1 MRRCLFHSGSF
12 TTLWP
17 ISIVARWWRCSLARK
32 WPIDRLIRMPRSVSG
47 GRCRGDGRDG
57 RSQDQQQGS
66 GPRSRNGAFVPRLSR
81 AAWQADHRGDGRG
94 LARTDDDRIA
104 GQVSC
109 RRQVQTLSVP
119 FSESSSDGSTRPGDV
134 DVAKPAVGG
143 APRKSE
149 PPLLIGS
156 ILWAWSSA
164 RQEDHMNRHALEQ
177 NQAPSR
183 PKLRPGKRL
192 AVTYRALS
200 ELKLAPKHPRRH
212 DRRQIRQIAHSIET
226 FDFNV
231 PILVD
236 GQLNVIAGHGRVLA
250 ARELGYGEVPTIDL
264 GHLNEAQKRAFMIA
278 DNRLTEVSVWNDRLL
293 AESLK
298 YLATLDLDFSIEAT
312 GFAMAEIDLRIEGLV
327 GKAEQEDPADAL
339 PDNVTGIPISQLGD
353 LWLLGRHLL
362 LCGNALDQPAYERVM
377 DGKQATLVFVD
388 PPYNVKVDG
397 HVSGLGRTRH
407 REFAMASG
415 EMDPN
420 EFTAFLARACSLMT
434 RHSVDGA
441 INFIC
446 MDWRHMGE
454 LLTAARDIYS
464 ELKNICVWVKHNAG
478 MGSFYRGQHEL
489 VFVFKH
495 GKGSHRNNVR
505 LGQHG
510 RHRSNVWSYRG
521 ANDFGRGNDEGNLAR
536 LHPTVKPVMMVQDA
550 ILDCSGRGEIALDP
564 FLGSGT
570 SLIAAERAGRR
581 CFGLEID
588 PLYVDTIIR
597 RWQAFTGDHAHH
609 AVTARAFDD
618 VASERDGN
626 HGA

>member
-1 MRRCLFHSGSF
+1 
-12 TTLWP
+12 
-17 ISIVARWWRCSLARK
+17 
-32 WPIDRLIRMPRSVSG
+32 
-47 GRCRGDGRDG
+47 
-57 RSQDQQQGS
+57 
-66 GPRSRNGAFVPRLSR
+66 
-81 AAWQADHRGDGRG
+81 
-94 LARTDDDRIA
+94 
-104 GQVSC
+104 
-109 RRQVQTLSVP
+109 
-119 FSESSSDGSTRPGDV
+119 
-134 DVAKPAVGG
+134 
-143 APRKSE
+143 
-149 PPLLIGS
+149 
-156 ILWAWSSA
+156 
-164 RQEDHMNRHALEQ
+164 MNRHALEQ
-177 NQAPSR
+177 TQAPSR
-183 PKLRPGKRL
+183 PGLRPGKRL

-200 ELKLAPKHPRRH
+200 ELKLDPKNPRRH
-212 DRRQIRQIAHSIET
+212 DRRQIRQIARSIET

-339 PDNVTGIPISQLGD
+339 PDNVAGIPISQLGD

-362 LCGNALDQPAYERVM
+362 LCGNALDQQAYERVM
-377 DGKQATLVFVD
+377 DGKQATLVFAD

-420 EFTAFLARACSLMT
+420 EFTAFLARASSLMT

-446 MDWRHMGE
+446 MDWRHMSE

-478 MGSFYRGQHEL
+478 MGSFYRSQHEL

-550 ILDCSGRGEIALDP
+550 ILDCSGRGEIVLDP

-597 RWQAFTGDHAHH
+597 RWQTFTGDHAHH